1 MWILI
6 ATAGLCL
13 VAGLA
18 FGVVVASAESRA
30 NRMERRA
37 RDIVVWSVERVAGAS
52 MRAIA
57 AGRVGGRLT
66 PEDLRAHHGWVVD
79 RALKLG
85 REEGLDVAHA
95 LGGRNVLE
103 ACAWVALTGRVA

>member
-1 MWILI
+1 MWIVI
-6 ATAGLCL
+6 VISALCL

-18 FGVVVASAESRA
+18 FGVVVTSAESRA

-57 AGRVGGRLT
+57 AGRVGWNHRSRSAPG
-66 PEDLRAHHGWVVD
+66 PINHS
-79 RALKLG
+79 
-85 REEGLDVAHA
+85 
-95 LGGRNVLE
+95 GRN
-103 ACAWVALTGRVA
+103 LTCISWSG